1 MAESH
6 ALSRKKLT
14 KARVRG
20 LVIALGSAVLW
31 AAGYGYVAAQQQQPQ
46 RRAAAAPPAPT
57 PGPWPVKLKDGQPD
71 VQGIWQAAGP
81 EGASGLTVEPLP
93 NMMGGAATAP
103 GIVVD
108 PPDGRIPYLP
118 WARARRDEVRE
129 HLLTLN
135 RAQVDTRNRGWP
147 DGVPRINYYSVNPFQ
162 ITQPAGAVVIL
173 YEAQHEFRYIPLD
186 GRPQIDS
193 GIKLW
198 MGSSRGHW
206 EGTTLVV
213 DVMNIYDR
221 VRFSVAGDFA
231 SDDVKI
237 TERWKFVNADTIAHS
252 ATFVDPKVYTQPW
265 TVAKTI
271 RRVKDNGFEIM
282 EYSGVEGEKDQDL
295 MVDIPAN
302 TPGKK

>member
-1 MAESH
+1 MKRIAY
-6 ALSRKKLT
+6 ALS
-14 KARVRG
+14 
-20 LVIALGSAVLW
+20 VIALGNAFIW
-31 AAGYGYVAAQQQQPQ
+31 ATARDRTAAQQQPQ
-46 RRAAAAPPAPT
+46 GRGVPGPRGVA
-57 PGPWPVKLKDGQPD
+57 PGPWQPTRLTNGQPN

-81 EGASGLTVEPLP
+81 EGAAGLTIEPLP
-93 NMMGGAATAP
+93 RANGGNTTAP
-103 GIVVD
+103 GMVVD

-118 WARARRDEVRE
+118 WALARRDEVRE
-129 HLLTLN
+129 NHLTPN

-162 ITQPAGAVVIL
+162 IIQVPGAVVIL

-186 GRPQIDS
+186 GRPQIDT
-193 GIKLW
+193 GVKLW
-198 MGSSRGHW
+198 MGSSRGRW

-213 DVMNIYDR
+213 DVTNVSDR
-221 VRFSVAGDFA
+221 VRLSVVGDFH

-237 TERWKFVNADTIAHS
+237 TERWTFVDADTIAHT
-252 ATFVDPKVYTQPW
+252 ATFVDPKVYSKPW

-271 RRVKDNGFEIM
+271 KRVKDRGFEIM

-302 TPGKK
+302 TRAK